1 MGTNKVGG
9 GSYLGLAAGLL
20 LVGGVATAQ
29 AQLLSEGSARIIE
42 WDVESLGD
50 LSPGAM
56 VVDTRGEDNNRVW
69 FITRLAGQERVYRV
83 DVGAPLMKNGGAA
96 RATAWTL
103 DPDLFGGG
111 IKKLRPSHDR
121 RFVVVRTSQ
130 AIQELDTQAC
140 VPVADGTTLTCDGAL
155 RVWRTPDFA
164 TLTDGFVSDIAVDD
178 NRRIFITGTGGSTQP
193 AGFIQML
200 VPTNLPFTKSTD
212 PVPAPSGTVFRWTDD
227 GVNQC
232 GLGASDKD
240 NSLPCN
246 SGIDVRPSNSNV
258 VYVSNQGAN
267 SIDELNLTTNTI
279 RRWPMPPSTDPAK
292 PIRDPRQLKID
303 SGETIWVT
311 TGSGHLVSLKVN
323 GGDGCPKGTNRMT
336 RHTMPGLDGKGT
348 SAGGWGIGP
357 DSNVVGYTDSTNN
370 KVGMLLPHDGG
381 FCQTPQTNIPAPKVT
396 FDATAQTV
404 TTVGVTEPAPAAA
417 KTVLKQTTRK
427 QDGTYV
433 EAVINVPATGSVD
446 TRMVPPDSVTP
457 LGITPVKGKGQ
468 GTFFYTVGF
477 VGTANVNRFGF
488 VRLGIPERINNPRD
502 DDDSDD
508 GFKTTDPTWNVGSAG
523 DADGDGVPDQYDTN
537 TSRDNTTFATP
548 AVVPVGQSWDYPMS
562 TTPTTLALIAAATP
576 DSPTATIAID
586 VYNSIGTLVGT
597 SGPIVGAATATVPT
611 PAAGN
616 YTIRVRNLGTAN
628 VTPSPA
634 VVVREPLIQ
643 Q

>member
-1 MGTNKVGG
+1 
-9 GSYLGLAAGLL
+9 LEA
-20 LVGGVATAQ
+20 GGV
-29 AQLLSEGSARIIE
+29 
-42 WDVESLGD
+42 
-50 LSPGAM
+50 
-56 VVDTRGEDNNRVW
+56 
-69 FITRLAGQERVYRV
+69 
-83 DVGAPLMKNGGAA
+83 
-96 RATAWTL
+96 
-103 DPDLFGGG
+103 
-111 IKKLRPSHDR
+111 KKLRPSHDR

-140 VPVADGTTLTCDGAL
+140 VPPADGTITCAGAL

-164 TLTDGFVSDIAVDD
+164 SLNDTFVSDVAVDD
-178 NRRIFITGTGGSTQP
+178 NRRIFTTGTGGASGQA

-212 PVPAPSGTVFRWTDD
+212 PVKAPTGTAFRWTDD

-232 GLGASDKD
+232 ALGADPFAD
-240 NSLPCN
+240 NSIPCN
-246 SGIDVRPSNSNV
+246 SGVDVRPSNPNV

-279 RRWPMPPSTDPAK
+279 RRWPMPPPIDQNK
-292 PIRDPRQLKID
+292 PISDPRQLKID
-303 SGETIWVT
+303 SNETIWVT
-311 TGSGHLVSLKVN
+311 TGSGHLVSLRVN

-336 RHTMPGLDGKGT
+336 RHTMPGTDGTGT
-348 SAGGWGIGP
+348 AAGGWGIGP

-381 FCQTPQTNIPAPKVT
+381 FCQIVQTNIPAPKVPV
-396 FDATAQTV
+396 DATAQPV
-404 TTVGVTEPAPAAA
+404 STTATSEPAPAAA

-433 EAVINVPATGSVD
+433 EAVINMPAGSVD
-446 TRMVPPDSVTP
+446 PKMVPPDSLTP
-457 LGITPVKGKGQ
+457 LGITPIKGKGQ

-477 VGTANVNRFGF
+477 AGPQGNVNRFGF

-508 GFKTTDPTWNVGSAG
+508 GFKTADPTWNVGSAG

-537 TSRDNTTFATP
+537 TSRDNMTVMAP
-548 AVVPVGQSWDYPMS
+548 PVVPVGQSWEYPMS
-562 TTPTTLALIAAATP
+562 TTPTSLALIAAAMP
-576 DSPTATIAID
+576 DSPTATIAVD

-628 VTPSPA
+628 VTPTPT